1 MLVAQRRDVTYFSA
15 GGGAVRLPLAA
26 ALNLLLVLFL
36 LLILEHSCPAESF
49 APLTSFVPTPPI
61 RIQTSP
67 SPLQHN
73 KFWRPHHHCHGRRRH
88 PFTSSSIAVTQLPE
102 PGMMIIA
109 DISSASG
116 SVMTATAATLP
127 VVAALLGLAQQQ
139 QLRNTLLDQQ
149 NVTATEL
156 EQFQRRARGQDLRAK
171 VNR

>member
-15 GGGAVRLPLAA
+15 GGGAVRL
-26 ALNLLLVLFL
+26 LNRLLLLFL

-67 SPLQHN
+67 SPLQRN
-73 KFWRPHHHCHGRRRH
+73 KFWRQHHHCHGRGRR

-139 QLRNTLLDQQ
+139 QQQQLRNTLLDQQ